1 MKEKPIEK
9 SILQYLNAQPDTFAF
24 KVNTVG
30 VFDPVKKVY
39 RKPKSKYLINGVSDI
54 LCQTSL
60 GLIFFEVKSP
70 TGKQT
75 DSQKAFEHNIK
86 RCNGFYYV
94 VRSIEDAKKALEE
107 IQVRVKA
114 TTTTVS

>member
-9 SILQYLNAQPDTFAF
+9 AILQYLNALPQTFAF

-30 VFDPVKKVY
+30 VFDPIKKVY
-39 RKPKSKYLINGVSDI
+39 RKPKSKYLINGVADI
-54 LCQTSL
+54 LCQTPM

-75 DSQKAFEHNIK
+75 DSQKTFEDNIK
-86 RCNGFYYV
+86 RSGGFYFV
-94 VRSIEDAKKALEE
+94 VRSVDDAEKAIKK
-107 IQVRVKA
+107 IKDSKQV
-114 TTTTVS
+114 